1 MPLRIKPVKL
11 NQSTYFR
18 VPNDISDL
26 VEIEPKTEVTLH
38 FEEHDEVFRLIYSVE
53 KSHNGDR
60 LESVSPIQTPDK
72 SDSKVPSRVKKAY
85 K

>member
-38 FEEHDEVFRLIYSVE
+38 FEEHEEVFRLIYSVE
-53 KSHNGDR
+53 KSQGADKAE
-60 LESVSPIQTPDK
+60 LTIPIQMLAK
-72 SDSKVPSRVKKAY
+72 SSKCENE
-85 K
+85 